1 MEPRPRVLIVEDDPG
16 LRTLLRVALGA
27 EFELDETDN
36 GEEALR
42 LITDRRYDA
51 VLLDVVL
58 AAGQRGYTVCHAMRQ
73 MPRGRDVKI
82 IFCTAMGGVPGR
94 SRGFEV
100 GADAYVTKPFSPL
113 GRRAQLQEL
122 LSETRASES
131 KRRVARESEGNY
143 AGP

>member
-58 AAGQRGYTVCHAMRQ
+58 AAGQSGYTVCHAMRQ

-94 SRGFEV
+94 SRDQAV
-100 GADAYVTKPFSPL
+100 QP
-113 GRRAQLQEL
+113 
-122 LSETRASES
+122 
-131 KRRVARESEGNY
+131 
-143 AGP
+143 AGPPRAAQRAAERDARVGDELR